1 MSEEIKKLVYVLH
14 DGGEQPEKVLTAFTV
29 ANIGVSMENDVT
41 MMLFGEATRLAYKG
55 YAETV
60 QAPGRLSMDR
70 LIRDFLD
77 NGGKIK
83 ICSPCL
89 KARNVDPS
97 SMLIEGVETTTGTVV
112 NDLFT
117 NSDQVIGW

>member
-14 DGGEQPEKVLTAFTV
+14 DGGEHAEKVLTAFTM
-29 ANIGVSMENDVT
+29 ANIGVTMENDVT

-55 YAETV
+55 YAETI
-60 QAPGRLSMDR
+60 QAPSRLPMDR

-77 NGGKIK
+77 IGGKIY
-83 ICSPCL
+83 IGRPCL
-89 KARNVDPS
+89 KARNVDPAT
-97 SMLIEGVETTTGTVV
+97 MLIEGVETPTGTEI